1 MIALFVATGLIPVAV
16 SLGIVVWLQVGRAD
30 PAAGWIARRVAF
42 GLAAGAIAG
51 AALGLSLVLVV
62 ALVGRAGGR

>member
-16 SLGIVVWLQVGRAD
+16 SLGIVFWLQAGRAD
-30 PAAGWIARRVAF
+30 PAAGWIARRVAL

-62 ALVGRAGGR
+62 ALEGRAGGR